1 MNLPARL
8 WPLASALWLVACAT
22 PRPPAI
28 EPPARLPAQWQTAGP
43 AGAAALAPAWWQGL
57 DDPALAALVDKAWA
71 QSPTLA
77 QARARLAL
85 AQAQR
90 QSAQAALGP
99 RLQGQVAAQRGQ
111 MAPPLTPG
119 SSATWT
125 VQAGWELDLF
135 GSARASR
142 DAAGARA
149 EAASLTLDQAR
160 QTLAVEVAQALLAW
174 RHADAQLALARTDE
188 ALAGRL
194 AQADAEQARAGTLS
208 PAQAGLSQTL
218 AAAART
224 ATQAWVEQRGAW
236 LQTLALLAADD
247 AAALAAGLTA
257 HPLPAPQAL
266 RVDVLPAALLERRA
280 DLAAAWR
287 QWQAAALEAQGVAI
301 AQVAP
306 QLSFSALVGGG
317 RWELGGST
325 RGTIWNLAP
334 TLSIPLFD
342 GGGRAAATAA
352 ARAQEAEARAGLE
365 AQWRG
370 AVAEVEQALL
380 RWHAAEARRR
390 EAEATQG
397 HWQRIAEA
405 SRAQQRAGLLSGY
418 ALARDER
425 NALTAR
431 SDALDAAREH
441 TAAYLQ
447 LVRALGGG
455 WTQDPPPGRG
465 APPPPAGAIDGPAK
479 PVP

>member
-1 MNLPARL
+1 MSLPSRL
-8 WPLASALWLVACAT
+8 WPLVAALWLAACAT
-22 PRPPAI
+22 PRPPVV
-28 EPPARLPAQWQTAGP
+28 ESPARLPGQWQTAQP
-43 AGAAALAPAWWQGL
+43 AGATALAPAWWQGL
-57 DDPALAALVDKAWA
+57 GDPALPTLVDQAWTH
-71 QSPTLA
+71 SLTLA

-149 EAASLTLDQAR
+149 EAAALTLDQAR

-174 RHADAQLALARTDE
+174 RHADAQLALAQADE
-188 ALAGRL
+188 ALAERL
-194 AQADAEQARAGTLS
+194 ARADAAQARAGLLS
-208 PAQAGLSQTL
+208 PAQAALCQTL
-218 AAAART
+218 AASART
-224 ATQAWVEQRGAW
+224 ATAAWVEQRGAW
-236 LQTLALLAADD
+236 LQTLALLVADD
-247 AAALAAGLTA
+247 AATLAAGLTA
-257 HPLPAPQAL
+257 QALPAPRAL
-266 RVDVLPAALLERRA
+266 QVDVLPAALLERRA
-280 DLAAAWR
+280 DLAAALR
-287 QWQAAALEAQGVAI
+287 QWQAAALEAQGTAI
-301 AQVAP
+301 AEVAP

-325 RGTIWNLAP
+325 RGTVWNLAP

-365 AQWRG
+365 AQWRS

-390 EAEATQG
+390 EAEATRG
-397 HWQRIAEA
+397 HWQRIADA
-405 SRAQQRAGLLSGY
+405 SRAQQRAGLLSGHT
-418 ALARDER
+418 LARDER

-455 WTQDPPPGRG
+455 WQSN
-465 APPPPAGAIDGPAK
+465 K
-479 PVP
+479 S